1 MELNGETSSS
11 VGSYWN
17 GWQCI
22 IEFQSFNVHLQ
33 ANFFFSRGHYWR
45 WWFLLASRYITFLQ
59 GNWASANKVE
69 RNQGILKK
77 GTSVEPNNDL
87 SQQNACVWKWPE
99 GFLNGMEKTKSVLLR
114 ILFYITLILI
124 ASAHSVIA
132 LGYVHQIFM
141 TSLLNL
147 KQLNMLFL
155 EKYLRT
161 IQIVDW
167 SLLAHSLRS
176 TT

>member
-1 MELNGETSSS
+1 
-11 VGSYWN
+11 
-17 GWQCI
+17 
-22 IEFQSFNVHLQ
+22 
-33 ANFFFSRGHYWR
+33 
-45 WWFLLASRYITFLQ
+45 
-59 GNWASANKVE
+59 
-69 RNQGILKK
+69 
-77 GTSVEPNNDL
+77 
-87 SQQNACVWKWPE
+87 
-99 GFLNGMEKTKSVLLR
+99 MEKTKSVLLR

-124 ASAHSVIA
+124 ASVHCVIA